1 MRVGRGRE
9 GCLRAPRLGARVS
22 GSVECVNIAR
32 VTLAEGAPGR
42 YDPTTAQ
49 FLTRDPL
56 TRDTREP
63 YAYAFD
69 SPLTLADPTGLCGGY
84 DLTGPNAW
92 PPGSIVDVTQ
102 PPPPPDPAAYSG
114 EDTTLTLSGAAGW
127 LLANAGTIGSFC
139 DLGSFI
145 PGVDAVAGPCAL
157 VFGTIN
163 GVEDIAGGKPVQ
175 GVLELAGGGLTV
187 RSAALAGRAE
197 RLTEAGNI
205 TEGVGAWNAH
215 LTTEHCSQVL
225 DLASGSLDLNARTRA
240 YFNQQ
245 NGNQGGG

>member
-56 TRDTREP
+56 T
-63 YAYAFD
+63 
-69 SPLTLADPTGLCGGY
+69 LADPTGLRGGY

-127 LLANAGTIGSFC
+127 LLTNAGTIGSFC

-197 RLTEAGNI
+197 QLTEAGNI

-215 LTTEHCSQVL
+215 LTTEHYSQVL
-225 DLASGSLDLNARTRA
+225 DLASGSLDLNDRTRA